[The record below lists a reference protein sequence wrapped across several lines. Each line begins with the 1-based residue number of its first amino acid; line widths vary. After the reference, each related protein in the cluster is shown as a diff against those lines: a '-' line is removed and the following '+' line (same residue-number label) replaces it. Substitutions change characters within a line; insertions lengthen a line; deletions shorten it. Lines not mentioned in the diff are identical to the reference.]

1 MGLSKAII
9 SKNTIKLMYKLNY
22 KTSEGNREINMV
34 NQWDEVTISQFIE
47 FQQIL
52 EANISDTYKAVNL
65 ISVFTGEEVS
75 YLEELPIVV
84 YKKLYNQLDFIST
97 NIPTIKYKN
106 EYILNGNKYMVNADI
121 TGISTAQYIDYQAY
135 SKEGNLIDMMS
146 LWLIPEGHSYGDGYD
161 LKKVKKDISQMK
173 LIDVRAV
180 SFFFRVQLA
189 AFILIMKDYSKKEL
203 KKEMSKKDIR
213 QLEIRFNNMASSL
226 LS

>member
-1 MGLSKAII
+1 
-9 SKNTIKLMYKLNY
+9 MYKLNY

-75 YLEELPIVV
+75 YLEDLPIVV

-213 QLEIRFNNMASSL
+213 QVEIHFNNMASSL

>member
-1 MGLSKAII
+1 MFSLKLKEGKESK
-9 SKNTIKLMYKLNY
+9 TIQ
-22 KTSEGNREINMV
+22 MV
-34 NQWDEVTISQFIE
+34 NSWDEVTISQFIE

-65 ISVFTGEEVS
+65 ISTFTGEEVDF
-75 YLEELPIVV
+75 LEDLPIVV
-84 YKKLYNQLDFIST
+84 YQKLYKQLDFIST
-97 NIPTIKYKN
+97 DIPTTKYKK

-135 SKEGNLIDMMS
+135 GKEGNLIDMMS

-161 LKKVKKDISQMK
+161 IMKVKKDISRMK

-213 QLEIRFNNMASSL
+213 QMETHYNNMASSL